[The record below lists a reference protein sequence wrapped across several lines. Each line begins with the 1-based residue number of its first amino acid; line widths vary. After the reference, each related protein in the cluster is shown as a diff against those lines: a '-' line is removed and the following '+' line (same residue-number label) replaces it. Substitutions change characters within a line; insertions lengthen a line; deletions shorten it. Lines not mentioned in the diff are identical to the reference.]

1 MSSAHATTSIAQKS
15 HLSEQLADH
24 YTITLF
30 PFQLPSRPLP
40 QSWTFGLPLLEL
52 GIAQAL
58 DNAVFDSESGEKPDQ
73 RVGSGELGVYGFR
86 SSVIGV
92 ISEMRRDELWRR
104 VSASTGSGN
113 RLRRMRRCSGLSISL
128 NWSTR

>member
-1 MSSAHATTSIAQKS
+1 MSSARATTSIAPKT
-15 HLSEQLADH
+15 HLPKQLADYH
-24 YTITLF
+24 TITLF

-73 RVGSGELGVYGFR
+73 RVGSGKLSVYGFR
-86 SSVIGV
+86 SGVVGV
-92 ISEMRRDELWRR
+92 ISEM
-104 VSASTGSGN
+104 
-113 RLRRMRRCSGLSISL
+113 C
-128 NWSTR
+128 

>member
-15 HLSEQLADH
+15 HLPEQLADH

-40 QSWTFGLPLLEL
+40 QSRTFGLPLLEL

-58 DNAVFDSESGEKPDQ
+58 DNAVFDPESGEKPDQ
-73 RVGSGELGVYGFR
+73 RVGSGKLGVYGFR
-86 SSVIGV
+86 GSVIGV
-92 ISEMRRDELWRR
+92 ISEM
-104 VSASTGSGN
+104 
-113 RLRRMRRCSGLSISL
+113 C
-128 NWSTR
+128 